1 MTHSE
6 THRPSP
12 LSPPLPAVSHLEE
25 AVDLLALAGIV
36 HVAATLDRGGTQA
49 ALCYTPCTR
58 DMCPCER
65 QIRVDVGRRS
75 HAGED

>member
-12 LSPPLPAVSHLEE
+12 LSPPLPAVSVSHLEE
-25 AVDLLALAGIV
+25 AVDLLALAGVV

-49 ALCYTPCTR
+49 ALCYTTH
-58 DMCPCER
+58 
-65 QIRVDVGRRS
+65 VSV
-75 HAGED
+75 